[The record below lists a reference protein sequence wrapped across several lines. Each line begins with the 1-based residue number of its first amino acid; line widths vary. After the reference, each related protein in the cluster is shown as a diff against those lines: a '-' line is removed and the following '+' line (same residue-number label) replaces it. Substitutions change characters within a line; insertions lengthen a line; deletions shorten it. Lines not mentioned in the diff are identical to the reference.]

1 MDAVHCHVLPNPL
14 LVDNGVVSKPR
25 PHRGAFGKSGPNRRP
40 RALQTLEDKPWNGLR
55 RNQ

>member
-1 MDAVHCHVLPNPL
+1 MDAVHCRVLPNPL

-40 RALQTLEDKPWNGLR
+40 RALQTLADKPWNGLR
-55 RNQ
+55 CNQ